1 MKEFIV
7 QTELSDVVFNFPTQ
21 LNELSEEY
29 LKQLTGNIT
38 VAPNY
43 SLIGLVYHEK
53 LANLILT
60 CRSKKKTANFG
71 IVPIFVKAGAGEK
84 SVVDSAKIGQKLLI
98 GNSSIE
104 RAFKCAVPNNKLTI
118 DYFATVLDATID
130 KEIYQKAAQDPKQAE
145 VFFIEFKILPNC
157 EIIALYD
164 KVEKIDN
171 PYITVVPRSNG
182 QVN

>member
-7 QTELSDVVFNFPTQ
+7 KTELSEVMFNFPTE
-21 LNELSEEY
+21 LSELSEEY
-29 LKQLTGNIT
+29 LKQITDNIT

-43 SLIGLVYHEK
+43 SLIGLVYHER

-84 SVVDSAKIGQKLLI
+84 SIVDSAKIGQKLLI

-104 RAFKCAVPNNKLTI
+104 RALKCAVPNNKLTI
-118 DYFATVLDATID
+118 DYFATVIDASTD
-130 KEIYQKAAQDPKQAE
+130 KELYQKAAQDPEQPE
-145 VFFIEFKILPNC
+145 VFFIEFKVVPNC

-164 KVEKIDN
+164 KAKKVDN
-171 PYITVVPRSNG
+171 PYITVVPRTNG
-182 QVN
+182 TVN